1 MLRNLS
7 RTSVS
12 LVQAVLPLAVK
23 RTSRDGVELLS
34 VEGEV
39 DIATAP
45 RLLAV
50 LNKAVPE
57 AARSLVIDLSLVGFM
72 DSTGLALLINA
83 HRRLTRRRK
92 GFAVVCPP
100 GPLRRVF
107 EITDMMETLHVCP
120 DRESATA
127 AAAVLV

>member
-1 MLRNLS
+1 M
-7 RTSVS
+7 
-12 LVQAVLPLAVK
+12 QPLAVE
-23 RTSRDGVELLS
+23 RTSDEGFELVL
-34 VEGEV
+34 VEGEL

-45 RLLAV
+45 RLISV
-50 LNKAVPE
+50 LNRAVQE
-57 AARSLVIDLSLVGFM
+57 ALQSLVVDLSEVDFM

-107 EITDMMETLHVCP
+107 EVTDMVDTLHVCP
-120 DRESATA
+120 DRRSAW
-127 AAAVLV
+127 AAAVPATA

>member
-1 MLRNLS
+1 M
-7 RTSVS
+7 
-12 LVQAVLPLAVK
+12 LPLAVK

-57 AARSLVIDLSLVGFM
+57 AASSLVIDLTAVGFM

-107 EITDMMETLHVCP
+107 EITDMVDTLRVCS
-120 DRESATA
+120 DQESATA
-127 AAAVLV
+127 AAAVLA